1 MRKIT
6 LLLLI
11 LFMSLN
17 FFNIS
22 NAKMYK
28 IGTKLEKQLQLSKK
42 FILPIS
48 EGQWEVIDNYNIQYY
63 FNFKGTAIARIENN
77 ELMELIMTYK
87 GDLSG
92 ESMGFIDSAVNEI
105 TFKDKYDG
113 CYERPEYY
121 LMNVYKKGGTHNC
134 ITVRHVDIN
143 KELFAPDDPQAI
155 SPILKQYLRENSTIL
170 PPIYFFSRHSYF
182 SRVKGGDWYVIRYM
196 ANPKIFNSP
205 KINNITED
213 TSEFHKANISQ
224 FPEHKK
230 TMDKWLS
237 LSAKRHQYIEKIL
250 KAKDRHLLDLDK
262 YILKNEIDNTKDT
275 GENKTFIK
283 DLEKL
288 NELYKSGVITKEEFE
303 KAKKQ
308 ILN

>member
-1 MRKIT
+1 MKKIIFIT
-6 LLLLI
+6 LVFFI
-11 LFMSLN
+11 SLN

-28 IGTKLEKQLQLSKK
+28 KGAKIEKQIQISKK

-48 EGQWEVIDNYNIQYY
+48 DGEWEVLDNYNVFYY
-63 FNFKGTAIARIENN
+63 FNFKGNAIAKIENN
-77 ELMELIMTYK
+77 ELIELILLNK
-87 GDLSG
+87 ADLTG

-121 LMNVYKKGGTHNC
+121 LVSYYKKGGTHNC
-134 ITVRHVDIN
+134 LIVRHIDVN
-143 KELFAPDDPQAI
+143 KELFTPDDPQSI

-170 PPIYFFSRHSYF
+170 TPIFFYSRHSYF
-182 SRVKGGDWYVIRYM
+182 SRVRGGDWYVVRYM
-196 ANPKIFNSP
+196 AHPKIFNSP
-205 KINNITED
+205 KINNHTEE

-230 TMDKWLS
+230 TIDKFLS
-237 LSAKRHQYIEKIL
+237 LSVKRHKYIEKML
-250 KAKDRHLLDLDK
+250 KAKDRHLLNLDK
-262 YILKNEIDNTKDT
+262 YILENEIDNTKDN
-275 GENKTFIK
+275 GENNTIIE
-283 DLEKL
+283 DIEKL

-308 ILN
+308 LLN